1 MVWLGG
7 KPGSSVSQV
16 PPCGK
21 GREYTGALS
30 TQGFS
35 FDGSTIITFLYYDTT
50 VTMGIIDV

>member
-7 KPGSSVSQV
+7 KPGSSVSQI

-30 TQGFS
+30 TQGF
-35 FDGSTIITFLYYDTT
+35 FLMGGTIVTFLYYDTT